1 MTMEKL
7 LCFLVFTSFSHA
19 FGQTD
24 MSTKAFV
31 FPKESDNSYVSLKA
45 QSTKPLKAF
54 TVCLHV
60 YTELSLTR
68 GYSIFSYATK
78 KQSNEILIF
87 WSKDRGYTLT
97 VGGPEVLFE
106 TSEVTA
112 PVHICTSWESASG
125 IVEFWLDGKPRVRKS
140 LQKGYTVGTE
150 ASIILGQEQDSFG
163 GGFETNQSLV
173 GDIGDVNMWDF
184 VLSPDQINTV
194 YAGGIFSPNVLDW
207 RALKYEVH
215 GEVYTKPQLWP

>member
-7 LCFLVFTSFSHA
+7 LCFLVLTSFSHA

-78 KQSNEILIF
+78 QHSNEILIF
-87 WSKDRGYTLT
+87 WSKGRGYTLT
-97 VGGPEVLFE
+97 VGQPEVLFE
-106 TSEVTA
+106 TPEVTG

-125 IVEFWLDGKPRVRKS
+125 IVEFWLDGKPRARKS
-140 LQKGYTVGTE
+140 LKKGYTVGTE

-163 GGFETNQSLV
+163 GSFETNQSLV
-173 GDIGDVNMWDF
+173 GDIGNVNMWDF

-194 YAGGIFSPNVLDW
+194 YAGGTLSPSVLDW

-215 GEVYTKPQLWP
+215 GEVYIKPQLWP